1 MLLSHP
7 VGWENLMRLKMER
20 RIKAGVLAPERA
32 DVWRGSRGIHLCQG
46 RDLLRTAATGKKEE
60 TKSLDHPSGRKLRDT
75 VLRELGSKASAERE
89 GGTPG
94 EHWVGAWGA
103 QRISRAKPLGCR
115 ESELGWEGRVKP
127 KKSGAEEACMT
138 VREEPGTVGL
148 GPRILRT
155 AGMWTRH
162 S

>member
-1 MLLSHP
+1 M
-7 VGWENLMRLKMER
+7 MRLKMER

-46 RDLLRTAATGKKEE
+46 KDPLRTAATGKKEE

-75 VLRELGSKASAERE
+75 VLRELGSKASTERE

-103 QRISRAKPLGCR
+103 QRISRAKPRGCR

-127 KKSGAEEACMT
+127 G
-138 VREEPGTVGL
+138 
-148 GPRILRT
+148 
-155 AGMWTRH
+155 
-162 S
+162 